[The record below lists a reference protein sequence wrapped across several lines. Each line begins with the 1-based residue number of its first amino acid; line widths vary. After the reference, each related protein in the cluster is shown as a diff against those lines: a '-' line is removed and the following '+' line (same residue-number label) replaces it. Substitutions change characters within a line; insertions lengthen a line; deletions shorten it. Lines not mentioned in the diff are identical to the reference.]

1 MNWCWDESFEFHLG
15 IYFSHL
21 LKYLYVF
28 VNVQEEI
35 KIDIFMILFSVKLNI
50 SLVITLKPCNSVT
63 KLCHLFTIT
72 SLAKHYEE
80 CCTNLMCNH
89 G

>member
-28 VNVQEEI
+28 VQCKCLGGNKDRYI
-35 KIDIFMILFSVKLNI
+35 YDFILSEMKYFIGYNFK
-50 SLVITLKPCNSVT
+50 T
-63 KLCHLFTIT
+63 
-72 SLAKHYEE
+72 
-80 CCTNLMCNH
+80 M
-89 G
+89 